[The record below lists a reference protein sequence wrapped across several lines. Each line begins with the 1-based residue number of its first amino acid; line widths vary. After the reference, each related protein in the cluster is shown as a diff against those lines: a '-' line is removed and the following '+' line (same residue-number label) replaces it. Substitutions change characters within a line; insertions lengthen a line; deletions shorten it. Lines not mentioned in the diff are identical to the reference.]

1 MDFFESSSYWL
12 SNAKSILAGQVID
25 LLNVENYLIFRFY
38 KR

>member
-25 LLNVENYLIFRFY
+25 LSNVENYLIFRFY